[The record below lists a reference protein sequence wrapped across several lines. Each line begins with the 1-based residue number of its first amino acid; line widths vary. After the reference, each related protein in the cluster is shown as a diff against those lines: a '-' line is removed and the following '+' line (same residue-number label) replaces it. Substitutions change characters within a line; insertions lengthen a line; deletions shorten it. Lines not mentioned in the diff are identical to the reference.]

1 VSEAETGVFDF
12 AEPAS
17 ETGRMSLYFHC
28 PADWQNDGPIL
39 IALHGY
45 KRNAED
51 YRNDWKAVAD
61 HCKALLL
68 APAFDEIGFP
78 GPRAYEV
85 GGMRTPDRKSYLPR
99 DMWSYQAVE
108 RAFDAG
114 RKSFGAKRNNYWL
127 YGHSAGGQFVHRLAL
142 FLPEARFS
150 HAIAANAGAYTAP
163 DGARFPYGLGHG
175 APEIDMDRF
184 LARPL
189 TMLLG
194 QKDRNATAK
203 VLLKSPEATLQGPHR
218 LARGRFFYQ
227 SGKAVAD
234 AAGLSFG
241 WRIVEAPHAGHSNR
255 LLAPVAGQLFLAGS
269 DQITQTD

>member
-1 VSEAETGVFDF
+1 MSAAETGVFEF
-12 AEPAS
+12 LEPAS
-17 ETGRMSLYFHC
+17 ETGRMAVYFHC
-28 PADWQNDGPIL
+28 PAEWPADGPVL

-51 YRNDWKAVAD
+51 YRNDWRDVAED
-61 HCKALLL
+61 RGALLL
-68 APAFDEIGFP
+68 APAFDETGFP

-85 GGMRTPDRKSYLPR
+85 GGMRTPDRRSFLSQ
-99 DMWSYQAVE
+99 DLWSYQAVE
-108 RAFDAG
+108 RAFDAA
-114 RKSFGAKRNNYWL
+114 RARFGAERNNYWL

-163 DGARFPYGLGHG
+163 DDARFPYGMGEG
-175 APEIDMDRF
+175 APDIDLKRF
-184 LARPL
+184 VSRPL

-194 QKDRNATAK
+194 QKDRITTGK
-203 VLLKSPEATLQGPHR
+203 VLLKSPEAARQGPHR

-227 SGKAVAD
+227 SGKTL
-234 AAGLSFG
+234 AGVQSAPFG

-255 LLAPVAGQLFLAGS
+255 LLAPVAGRLF
-269 DQITQTD
+269 QETQGG